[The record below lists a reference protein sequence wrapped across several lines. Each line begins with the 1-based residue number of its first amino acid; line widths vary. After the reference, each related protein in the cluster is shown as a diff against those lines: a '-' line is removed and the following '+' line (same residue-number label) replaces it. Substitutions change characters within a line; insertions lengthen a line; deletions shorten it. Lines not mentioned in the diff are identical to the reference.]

1 MLKNRLPFK
10 KIINF
15 TGEKL
20 ISYKKFEQTPNMT
33 AFSIKYI

>member
-15 TGEKL
+15 TDEKL
-20 ISYKKFEQTPNMT
+20 LSYKKFEQTPNMT
-33 AFSIKYI
+33 ALSIKYI